1 MLSPGGGGVNATAGK
16 ARRKWFSPA
25 NQSGFPEAAE
35 NCADRAVSGLRSKLS
50 KLVPGDIIHGRHSAG
65 PSLTCLVEAVE
76 PDRIETRRITTQRHI
91 TFDIETGVEIDF
103 PECRLDSIEP
113 LLLDVHNVMME
124 LD

>member
-1 MLSPGGGGVNATAGK
+1 MS
-16 ARRKWFSPA
+16 
-25 NQSGFPEAAE
+25 
-35 NCADRAVSGLRSKLS
+35 DLRSKLS

-76 PDRIETRRITTQRHI
+76 ADRIETRRITTQRHI

-113 LLLDVHNVMME
+113 LPIDVHNVLLG
-124 LD
+124 LDRKMRVGRLPINKAEKDALLFLADFYRAHPL